1 MTTKT
6 MTTKTDNDN
15 KDNKNEAHKNEDNYN
30 ESYLIGNTIPIVIS
44 GNCCTLSSS
53 LVAGFFRLEWVV
65 QVSVSLEARLPK
77 PPDTVLIQ
85 EEQNWLLSSSQVTS
99 SAVSLSAAP
108 HLSSAVSLSAGL
120 LLSSCQLTSVLVS
133 LPRSWSAGTFQWR
146 KLMPRFLR
154 RIYVGGMIQIFC
166 HFSAE
171 STHHS
176 RAESA
181 VWSKFLFSWRKT
193 ILGATGESHV

>member
-1 MTTKT
+1 MKDNNNN
-6 MTTKTDNDN
+6 KDNDSENNDN
-15 KDNKNEAHKNEDNYN
+15 KDTDSENNDSENNDSENNANEDNKNEAHKNEDNYN

-53 LVAGFFRLEWVV
+53 LVAGFFRLELVV
-65 QVSVSLEARLPK
+65 QVSVSLQQARLPK

-99 SAVSLSAAP
+99 SAVSLSAAS

-133 LPRSWSAGTFQWR
+133 LPRSWSAGTFQ
-146 KLMPRFLR
+146 
-154 RIYVGGMIQIFC
+154 
-166 HFSAE
+166 
-171 STHHS
+171 
-176 RAESA
+176 
-181 VWSKFLFSWRKT
+181 
-193 ILGATGESHV
+193 